1 METPETMS
9 IKSIN
14 NREIDDE
21 QRLTFREKLAGTLA
35 GFNGTIH
42 SQMIAV
48 FLLFFYTDVMEVS
61 LAYVAGLIL
70 VARIIGAISAPIFGI
85 IVDRTSTPWGK
96 FVPWYLILG
105 VPIAIFGW
113 LTFTDFNLSPRAELV
128 YITVTFVIYSIL
140 VASLQAPAAAVGPA
154 ITKRIDDRISMG
166 QIGYFLVM
174 LAAIFISTGVQPLY
188 KVFGGGNDAQGF
200 SILMGL
206 IGVLCVSLSLF
217 QVTSLKEKYVVNL
230 NKKEDRPSIKV
241 LLKAVFTNKAAIIVY
256 IYVFSINMANGIRSA
271 VMIHYFKYY
280 FNFESLM
287 VLFGIV
293 SLVPTILGV
302 MLSSKVT
309 KRIGLKMN
317 VLACAIVSV
326 LSMASV
332 MFIPNTTF
340 GIVMFL
346 VTSVIAS
353 LFLGFAS
360 PAQGAMLPAAMDYT
374 EWKSGIN
381 VNGFMGSLQG
391 FMQTLSTALAGSIAA
406 TGLAFVGYVPG
417 IEQSDETIFGL
428 KMLMGL
434 LPSIVIAFTVCVAFF
449 DLTEEKQAQISKEL
463 AERRRQG
470 ASNN

>member
-1 METPETMS
+1 MDNTEAVS

-14 NREIDDE
+14 KKDE
-21 QRLTFREKLAGTLA
+21 QEYRLTFREKLAGTFA
-35 GFNGTIH
+35 GFTGTIH

-61 LAYVAGLIL
+61 LTYVAGLIL
-70 VARIIGAISAPIFGI
+70 VARILGAISAPIFGL
-85 IVDRTSTPWGK
+85 IVDRVTTPWGK
-96 FVPWYLILG
+96 FVPWYMILG
-105 VPIAIFGW
+105 FPIALFGW
-113 LTFTDFNLSPRAELV
+113 LTYTDFNLNPTAELI

-140 VASLQAPAAAVGPA
+140 IASLQAPAGAVGPA
-154 ITKRIDDRISMG
+154 ITKRIDDRLSMG

-188 KVFGGGNDAQGF
+188 KVLGGGNDAKGF

-206 IGVLCVSLSLF
+206 IGVLCISISFF
-217 QVTSLKEKYVVNL
+217 QVLSLKEKYVVDYQ
-230 NKKEDRPSIKV
+230 KIEGRPS
-241 LLKAVFTNKAAIIVY
+241 LTEMLRAVFTNKAAILVY

-280 FNFESLM
+280 FNMESLM

-293 SLVPTILGV
+293 SLIPTIIGV
-302 MLSSKVT
+302 ILSSKVT
-309 KRIGLKMN
+309 KRIGLKAN
-317 VLACAIVSV
+317 VLLCAIVSV

-332 MFIPNTTF
+332 LFIPNTGE
-340 GIVMFL
+340 GIIIFL
-346 VTSVIAS
+346 LTSMIAS

-360 PAQGAMLPAAMDYT
+360 PAQSAMLPAAMDYT

-391 FMQTLSTALAGSIAA
+391 FMQTLSTALAGSFAA
-406 TGLAFVGYVPG
+406 AGLAFVGYVPG
-417 IEQSDETIFGL
+417 IEQSNETILGL

-434 LPSIVIAFTVCVAFF
+434 FPSIIIAFTVCIAFF
-449 DLTEEKQAQISKEL
+449 DLSEEKQAQISKEL
-463 AERRRQG
+463 AERKRQ
-470 ASNN
+470 STY